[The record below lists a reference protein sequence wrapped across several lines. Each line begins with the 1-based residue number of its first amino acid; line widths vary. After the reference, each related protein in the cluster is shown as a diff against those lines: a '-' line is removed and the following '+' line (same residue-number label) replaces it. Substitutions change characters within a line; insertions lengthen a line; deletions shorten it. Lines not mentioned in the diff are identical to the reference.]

1 MRLCCRDWLTR
12 LTVLMCV
19 FCSFSASS
27 SSKVPFFY
35 DNADLR
41 SAANNGNLLNGS
53 TCQLDDTHMIKE
65 GDPNA
70 GKDDVVINTDGGYF
84 TINYGE
90 RGNYFAVVGKFR
102 YSESFPI
109 NISSSFRPTLTEAFK
124 KALKSGNCTLA
135 NELANQLKN
144 GEPKQCGEHLC
155 VGFEDGN
162 GGRCYTRTLV
172 PSLAFFIV
180 SLIISGVKLLSS
192 LT

>member
-1 MRLCCRDWLTR
+1 MFRRPCCAWKRAGSVLESLCRVGGCIKKTDAARH
-12 LTVLMCV
+12 
-19 FCSFSASS
+19 
-27 SSKVPFFY
+27 PF
-35 DNADLR
+35 L
-41 SAANNGNLLNGS
+41 
-53 TCQLDDTHMIKE
+53 
-65 GDPNA
+65 
-70 GKDDVVINTDGGYF
+70 
-84 TINYGE
+84 GE